1 MVLNQCSNNMLPE
14 SRAGVGN
21 FSLHEIRF
29 QKSFFILSEKESFF
43 KIFFRKKIK
52 DSFLKI
58 FFRSIEKDSFFG
70 NLFSKTEKRFFF
82 QKSVFVKRKELQEIL
97 FSDSKFFHHIK
108 VKKSCLMKTKLS
120 QMPPRNH

>member
-1 MVLNQCSNNMLPE
+1 M
-14 SRAGVGN
+14 
-21 FSLHEIRF
+21 
-29 QKSFFILSEKESFF
+29 SEKESFF

-52 DSFLKI
+52 ESFLKI

-82 QKSVFVKRKELQEIL
+82 QKSVFVKRKELQENL

-108 VKKSCLMKTKLS
+108 IKKIMPYEDQIESNATKKPLIIKLMVNNIS
-120 QMPPRNH
+120 